1 MCYNF
6 FRETLKSSF
15 IRKLSFG
22 FVVSSLLIAAI
33 AFLCEYFTYFGWF
46 ATLTG
51 RISFLGLFSVVFGLL
66 FGYVFG
72 LYITRNIKNLMNA
85 TSVISKGDLRHK
97 IEVMSD
103 DEMGILTRTFN
114 SMVDSLV
121 EMVKEVTT
129 VSDTIH
135 DSALNLSAASE
146 QMNASTKNISGTVE
160 SIAGEAKMQAD
171 MGAQTHRI
179 TEALA
184 SSIHEVAEKADA
196 ANRLAEQVFVKAQE
210 GNQHTLEAAA
220 RITNAAAKIENASRL
235 VHGFRERTLGI
246 NNAVLHITSIAQQTH
261 LLALNATIEAARA
274 GENGRGFGVVA
285 DEVRKLSHE
294 TKKLAGQISELA
306 ETINRESQEV
316 LVTMSD
322 SNATAA
328 QSKEVVHSASRALQE
343 IVSDVQYSLNQVQE
357 ITRLT
362 RDQAMSAS
370 KVVAALREIADIAER
385 NAAGTGQ
392 AYAAAQEQTSAMQAM
407 AASAQDLSM
416 TSDRL
421 KSCIAAF
428 RY

>member
-1 MCYNF
+1 M
-6 FRETLKSSF
+6 KSSF
-15 IRKLSFG
+15 VRKLSFG

-33 AFLCEYFTYFGWF
+33 AFLCEYFNYFGWF

-51 RISFLGLFSVVFGLL
+51 RIFFLGLFSVLFGLL
-66 FGYVFG
+66 FGYSFG

-103 DEMGILTRTFN
+103 DELGILTQTFN

-121 EMVKEVTT
+121 EMVKEVKN

-135 DSALNLSAASE
+135 DSALNLSATSE
-146 QMNASTKNISGTVE
+146 QMNATTQDISGTVE
-160 SIAGEAKMQAD
+160 SIAGGAKMQAD

-179 TEALA
+179 TKELA

-196 ANRLAEQVFVKAQE
+196 ANKLAEQVVTKALE
-210 GNQHTLEAAA
+210 GNQHTLEAAG
-220 RITNAAAKIENASRL
+220 RITSAAAKIEIASKL
-235 VHGFRERTLGI
+235 VQGFRQRTLGI

-285 DEVRKLSHE
+285 EEVRKLSHE
-294 TKKLAGQISELA
+294 TKKVAAQISELA
-306 ETINRESQEV
+306 ETINSESQEV
-316 LVTMSD
+316 LLSMSD
-322 SNATAA
+322 SNATAS
-328 QSKEVVHSASRALQE
+328 QSKEVVNSASIALQE
-343 IVSDVQYSLNQVQE
+343 IVSDVQHSLNQVQE

-370 KVVAALREIADIAER
+370 KVVAALREIASIAER
-385 NAAGTGQ
+385 NAAGTEQ

-407 AASAQDLSM
+407 AVSAQELSR

-421 KSCIAAF
+421 KSCISAF

>member
-1 MCYNF
+1 
-6 FRETLKSSF
+6 LKSSF
-15 IRKLSFG
+15 VRKLSFG

-33 AFLCEYFTYFGWF
+33 AFLCEYFNYFGWF

-51 RISFLGLFSVVFGLL
+51 RIFFLGLFSVLFGLL
-66 FGYVFG
+66 FGYSFG

-103 DEMGILTRTFN
+103 DELGILTQTFN

-121 EMVKEVTT
+121 EMVKEVKN

-135 DSALNLSAASE
+135 DSALNLSATSE
-146 QMNASTKNISGTVE
+146 QMNATTQDISGTVE
-160 SIAGEAKMQAD
+160 SIAGGAKMQAD

-179 TEALA
+179 TKELA

-196 ANRLAEQVFVKAQE
+196 ANKLAEQVVTKALE
-210 GNQHTLEAAA
+210 GNQHTLEAAG
-220 RITNAAAKIENASRL
+220 RITSAAAKIEIASKL
-235 VHGFRERTLGI
+235 VQGFRQRTLGI

-285 DEVRKLSHE
+285 EEVRKLSHE
-294 TKKLAGQISELA
+294 TKKVAAQISELA
-306 ETINRESQEV
+306 ETINSESQEV
-316 LVTMSD
+316 LLSMSD
-322 SNATAA
+322 SNATAS
-328 QSKEVVHSASRALQE
+328 QSKEVVNSASIALQE
-343 IVSDVQYSLNQVQE
+343 IVSDVQHSLNQVQE

-370 KVVAALREIADIAER
+370 KVVAALREIASIAER
-385 NAAGTGQ
+385 NAAGTEQ

-407 AASAQDLSM
+407 AVSAQELSR

-421 KSCIAAF
+421 KSCISAF